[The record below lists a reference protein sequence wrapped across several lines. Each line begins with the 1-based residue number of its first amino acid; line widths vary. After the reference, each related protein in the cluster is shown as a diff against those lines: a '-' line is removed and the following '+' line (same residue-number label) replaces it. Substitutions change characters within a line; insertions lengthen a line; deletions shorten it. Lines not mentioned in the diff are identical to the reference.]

1 MAQTPTTPSASRPA
15 DNANA
20 NATDAPASQPSTN
33 EEPRIAQEDDIPS
46 DGKDEKGE
54 QMMEELGRDKPGP
67 ALSEP
72 QSGQKQ
78 AGKKSA

>member
-15 DNANA
+15 DNA

-72 QSGQKQ
+72 QTGQK
-78 AGKKSA
+78 